1 MKKVILVILLLAVA
15 SGIGY
20 YIYNKPPEGVVNK
33 KADYSLSPSELLAE
47 FQKDEEAANAKYLGK
62 VVELKGAIL
71 EIVPGE
77 DMEMQLILDTGDIM
91 SRVSCV
97 MDEEYNTFLERKLKS
112 GDTVT
117 IKGFCT
123 GMTMDVVIDRCV
135 IVS

>member
-20 YIYNKPPEGVVNK
+20 YIYNKPPEGVANK